1 MTKTSDKVLS
11 RLGLAMRAG
20 KLVTGEETVLKAI
33 RGGEAK
39 LVLMAADAS
48 ENTGKKLADKCGS
61 YGVPLLVGFTRFE
74 LGWAVG
80 KPERVMFAVTDP
92 GFANLIAGGWGQHSE
107 VENIE

>member
-1 MTKTSDKVLS
+1 MTANKVLS

-39 LVLMAADAS
+39 LVVLAQDAS
-48 ENTGKKLADKCGS
+48 DNTGKKLADKCGS
-61 YGVPLLVGFTRFE
+61 YKVPLVVGFTRYE

-80 KPERVMFAVTDP
+80 KPERVMFAVTDQ
-92 GFANLIAGGWGQHSE
+92 GFANMIAGGWVQHSE